1 MELPRGESG
10 AGSRHEPGAER
21 DAGTGTAARES
32 LARIFVALAAGNPD
46 ALEALYEAAAGRIYG
61 LALWRTGSVEDASD
75 VVQDVFLRVVEAR
88 DRLGGVEE
96 PLAWLLGLAH
106 HVAVDVARRTK
117 RRATVPLDGVAF
129 LAAAGRD
136 HSSAIDAARVSRLLE
151 QLPAAQRDAIYLRHF
166 EECSFAGIGRITGVP
181 TFTAASRYRLGI
193 GRLRRLLE
201 RRP

>member
-1 MELPRGESG
+1 MELPGGEPQVG
-10 AGSRHEPGAER
+10 TTGEPGVER
-21 DAGTGTAARES
+21 DAGTGTALRES
-32 LARIFVALAAGNPD
+32 LVRIFFALAAGDPD

-88 DRLGGVEE
+88 DRLGGVKE
-96 PLAWLLGLAH
+96 PLPWLLGLAH
-106 HVAVDVARRTK
+106 HVAVDVARRSK

-129 LAAAGRD
+129 LAAAERD
-136 HSSAIDAARVSRLLE
+136 HATPIDAARVSRLLE

-166 EECSFAGIGRITGVP
+166 EECTFAGIGRITGVP

-193 GRLRRLLE
+193 ERLRRLLE